1 MEEIEN
7 KLTNSELVMR
17 YIALNRAKGII
28 EKNIEDVK
36 AQQIAT
42 INKIVEEQ
50 NVSFNDAINQIPDNL
65 KMNDYQLRVEYNLNL
80 DLIKEKY
87 PESIVYEEEVVSSSN
102 MPEAIKN
109 QLKQKQDRI
118 AIKQTKDVK
127 NDPEILKLVA
137 VYTDVE
143 LVNYQ
148 TWLKELKSYISEDA
162 LELFARFKNNPK
174 DFEAF
179 KSYINFESKDY
190 SVAVEYGI
198 YNVNIKDLKSASI
211 ESITRDV
218 INTYETKQV
227 LMDEGINIESVS
239 VPRFVKEKTSN
250 SIDDFDG
257 IEYGNKLSKNAID
270 YVNAVFGGNEDLIK
284 EIKNQYFEILKK

>member
-137 VYTDVE
+137 AYTNVE

-162 LELFARFKNNPK
+162 LELFARFKNNSK

-211 ESITRDV
+211 ESITRNV

>member
-137 VYTDVE
+137 AYTDVE

-162 LELFARFKNNPK
+162 LELFARFKNNSK

-211 ESITRDV
+211 ESITRNV

>member
-190 SVAVEYGI
+190 STAVEYGI
-198 YNVNIKDLKSASI
+198 YYVDINLIQTESL
-211 ESITRDV
+211 ESIAKDV
-218 INTYETKQV
+218 VNTYETKQELIDQGV
-227 LMDEGINIESVS
+227 LIESVS
-239 VPRFVKEKTSN
+239 THRFVKEKTSN
-250 SIDDFDG
+250 SIDEFDG
-257 IEYGNKLSKNAID
+257 AEYGYELSKNAVD
-270 YVNAVFGGNEDLIK
+270 YVNAVFNGDEELINEV
-284 EIKNQYFEILKK
+284 KNQYFEILKK